1 MSRNLPKFD
10 LWHFSV
16 CLLVF
21 SELNLRF
28 NGIRKFFSNHCI
40 GWSCHNLEAKLI
52 MKEFDHFKTPLI
64 LSPFPWLKEIHLK
77 GVIYNKFRFRFVFL
91 PGAIFSEKCSR
102 ACVKQDQQNS
112 PYSCLTVFFTN
123 EWMFHQYCPIKKRRV
138 IPRRK
143 LWMLQFPTV
152 SANEKDLGKQKY
164 FLVQKK
170 L

>member
-28 NGIRKFFSNHCI
+28 NGIRKFSRITVLVEAVITWKQN
-40 GWSCHNLEAKLI
+40 WSWKSSIISRHPW
-52 MKEFDHFKTPLI
+52 FYPHFRG
-64 LSPFPWLKEIHLK
+64 LKRYHLK

-123 EWMFHQYCPIKKRRV
+123 EWMFHQYCPIRKRRV

>member
-28 NGIRKFFSNHCI
+28 NGIRKFSRITVLVEAVITWKQN
-40 GWSCHNLEAKLI
+40 WSWKSSIISRHPW
-52 MKEFDHFKTPLI
+52 FYPHFRG
-64 LSPFPWLKEIHLK
+64 LKRYHLK

-112 PYSCLTVFFTN
+112 PYSFLTVFFYKRMN
-123 EWMFHQYCPIKKRRV
+123 VSSLLSDKKKPRHSSTEALNAT
-138 IPRRK
+138 IPYS
-143 LWMLQFPTV
+143 QC
-152 SANEKDLGKQKY
+152 
-164 FLVQKK
+164 
-170 L
+170 